1 MADDE
6 YISVTTMAARLGIS
20 RSLAYRLV
28 ERNEVPN
35 IRFGESIRIPVKEFN
50 EWLAKKK
57 KMASAS

>member
-6 YISVTTMAARLGIS
+6 FISVTTMAARLGIS

-35 IRFGESIRIPVKEFN
+35 IRLGEAIRIPVKEFDA
-50 EWLAKKK
+50 WVARK
-57 KMASAS
+57 KMVPAS